1 MKRFI
6 LYFFC
11 GLIAFSATC
20 GMFMLKYHVLAK
32 QTELAQLHRK
42 IMQNNRSIH
51 ILKAEWTNLSKP
63 ERLKMLADK
72 NTKLQPVK
80 ASQIIRFSQIADI
93 QKEP

>member
-11 GLIAFSATC
+11 GLIAFCTTC

-32 QTELAQLHRK
+32 QNELAQLHRK

-51 ILKAEWTNLSKP
+51 ILKAEWTNLSNP

-72 NTKLQPVK
+72 NTQLQPVK
-80 ASQIIRFSQIADI
+80 ANQIIRFSQIADI